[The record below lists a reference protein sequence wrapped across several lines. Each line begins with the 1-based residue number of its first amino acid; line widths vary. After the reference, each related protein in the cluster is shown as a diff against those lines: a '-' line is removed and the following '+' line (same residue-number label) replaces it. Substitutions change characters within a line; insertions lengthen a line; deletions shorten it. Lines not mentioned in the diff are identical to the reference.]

1 MESAKLAAPVDVV
14 MLLRPVGEGLINAEK
29 QTGCARLRACC

>member
-1 MESAKLAAPVDVV
+1 MERAKRAAAADVV